1 MYYEAHHT
9 EQERLG
15 SSALEEIRGPLF
27 AEWIGSGKQILD
39 VGCRDGTLTKWFQK
53 GNTVCGID
61 IDQRALCLY
70 QKSPNSSGI
79 LGDINEPLPVRNES
93 FDVVVLGEVIEHLLF
108 PSEVLAESYRVLKP
122 GGLLLGS
129 VPNGFHLRKRLRF
142 LMGKA
147 PEPESVHFHTF
158 SATSLRPCLESKF
171 FVQDLLSLGG
181 RYYWV
186 SPRLLCHHFIW
197 RCYKRA

>member
-1 MYYEAHHT
+1 MLYEAHHT

-15 SSALEEIRGPLF
+15 SSALEEVRGPLF

-39 VGCRDGTLTKWFQK
+39 VGCRDGTLTKWFQN

-70 QKSPNSSGI
+70 QRSLNTFGI

-93 FDVVVLGEVIEHLLF
+93 FDVVVLGEVIEHLWF

-129 VPNGFHLRKRLRF
+129 VPNGYHLRKRLRF

-158 SATSLRPCLESKF
+158 STTSLRQRLESKF
-171 FVQDLLSLGG
+171 IVEDLLSLGG
-181 RYYWV
+181 RYHWV
-186 SPRLLCHHFIW
+186 FPRLLCHHFTW